1 MHKYQPRI
9 HLIMRRDPN
18 TANLPI
24 TDLES
29 ENYRTFVFPETV
41 FTAVTGR
48 LSSEFVHLTLPM
60 ELVMKSEMISS
71 DPNLRKHQ
79 TNWNSSLSF
88 FIFPST

>member
-24 TDLES
+24 TDLDS

-41 FTAVTGR
+41 FTAVTAYQNQ
-48 LSSEFVHLTLPM
+48 LVSNCIFKLTLNAI
-60 ELVMKSEMISS
+60 LI
-71 DPNLRKHQ
+71 
-79 TNWNSSLSF
+79 
-88 FIFPST
+88 

>member
-24 TDLES
+24 TDLDS

-41 FTAVTGR
+41 FTAVTGKLVR
-48 LSSEFVHLTLPM
+48 LRPLFNWFDRRLRESFLTF
-60 ELVMKSEMISS
+60 
-71 DPNLRKHQ
+71 RTHQ
-79 TNWNSSLSF
+79 TNGAILF
-88 FIFPST
+88 CL

>member
-29 ENYRTFVFPETV
+29 ESYRTFVFPETV
-41 FTAVTGR
+41 FTAVTAYQNQLVSVDIFLILILINVAR
-48 LSSEFVHLTLPM
+48 LLCWK
-60 ELVMKSEMISS
+60 KS
-71 DPNLRKHQ
+71 L
-79 TNWNSSLSF
+79 L
-88 FIFPST
+88 

>member
-1 MHKYQPRI
+1 MAIVRISMEFDANLPVFPVFHKQIVLNSMHKYQPRI

-24 TDLES
+24 TDLDS

-48 LSSEFVHLTLPM
+48 LFC
-60 ELVMKSEMISS
+60 
-71 DPNLRKHQ
+71 
-79 TNWNSSLSF
+79 
-88 FIFPST
+88 